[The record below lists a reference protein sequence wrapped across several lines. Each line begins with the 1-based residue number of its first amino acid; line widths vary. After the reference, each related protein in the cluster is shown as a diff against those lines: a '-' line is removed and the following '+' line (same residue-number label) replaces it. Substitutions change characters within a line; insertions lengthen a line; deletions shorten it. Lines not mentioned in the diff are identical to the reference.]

1 MFGRRRHAAAL
12 AAARVPQLTEAQIL
26 ELVSVK
32 LGEFIGSQG
41 AWSVSRRSDEDTDAI
56 FQDVLTS
63 SIAAGITGAIIT
75 AKLALE
81 SGEPVE
87 SGIHVAVPVNTTE
100 EMPEPSAFGWE
111 PAPITVWTDLRRPV
125 TGEIPQVFEQAL
137 VA

>member
-63 SIAAGITGAIIT
+63 SIAVGITAMPSPSVAIWMT
-75 AKLALE
+75 VASDALA
-81 SGEPVE
+81 
-87 SGIHVAVPVNTTE
+87 
-100 EMPEPSAFGWE
+100 
-111 PAPITVWTDLRRPV
+111 
-125 TGEIPQVFEQAL
+125 
-137 VA
+137 